1 MSSHTRDV
9 FSIHPEDP
17 LSARGEV
24 VTSAG
29 YTRGDWQVETRGRTV
44 LTSTAATFELEA
56 TLDAYEG
63 GVRVFAKNWRV
74 SIPRD
79 NV

>member
-1 MSSHTRDV
+1 MRDT
-9 FSIHPEDP
+9 FLIHPEDP

-24 VTSAG
+24 TSIAG
-29 YTRGDWQVETRGRTV
+29 YGRGDWQVETHGRTV
-44 LTSTAATFELEA
+44 LTATATSFEIEA

-63 GVRVFAKNWRV
+63 GVRVFAKNWKV